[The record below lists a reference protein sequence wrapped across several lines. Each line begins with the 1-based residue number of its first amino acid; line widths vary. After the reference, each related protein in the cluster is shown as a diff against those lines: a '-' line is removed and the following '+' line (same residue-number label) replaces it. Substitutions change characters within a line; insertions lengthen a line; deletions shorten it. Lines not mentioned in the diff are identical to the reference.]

1 MNWACLGPG
10 NELSWLICSLLC
22 NPIRPTVSLS
32 CKAHT
37 NFCVYTLRHHANYC
51 KLKHLITVG
60 DEWGCVIYFTNL
72 LDSNKLL
79 SVFDTQKY
87 SLIESLLLKLF
98 LHARF
103 PLWHPQRD
111 STFFLIF
118 RAHSLD
124 PDDSEV
130 LFHLALCQA
139 LMRQVNFIYRLLSMI
154 ASVFHWS
161 KPLLTLTLLLNCS
174 RSFSRALSSL
184 VSWLVLCIACAFSDW
199 LGLTSTLVS

>member
-1 MNWACLGPG
+1 MFTASVTTRTIVNLNIWLQLVMS
-10 NELSWLICSLLC
+10 EL
-22 NPIRPTVSLS
+22 VSS
-32 CKAHT
+32 
-37 NFCVYTLRHHANYC
+37 
-51 KLKHLITVG
+51 ITP
-60 DEWGCVIYFTNL
+60 NL

-79 SVFDTQKY
+79 SVFNTQKY
-87 SLIESLLLKLF
+87 SFIESLLIKLF

-124 PDDSEV
+124 PYDSEV

-139 LMRQVNFIYRLLSMI
+139 LMRQVNFIYRLLHMI

-184 VSWLVLCIACAFSDW
+184 VSWLSVLFLI
-199 LGLTSTLVS
+199 G